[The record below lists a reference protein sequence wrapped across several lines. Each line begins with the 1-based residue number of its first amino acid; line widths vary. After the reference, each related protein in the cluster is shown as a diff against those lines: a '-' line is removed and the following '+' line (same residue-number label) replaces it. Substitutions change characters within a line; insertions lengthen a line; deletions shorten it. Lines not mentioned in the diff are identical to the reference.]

1 VLKFKGMNPTWS
13 IQYKIDLFSCLRTP
27 IEDRVLKIVVVIHR
41 PDLLIE
47 EGLNG
52 GARAEFGMMIE
63 RALRSNGVKDS
74 AIKEEKFGMRDKLSL
89 RSLTEYW

>member
-1 VLKFKGMNPTWS
+1 MNPTWP
-13 IQYKIDLFSCLRTP
+13 IQYKIDLFSRLRTP

-52 GARAEFGMMIE
+52 GARAEFGMIE

-74 AIKEEKFGMRDKLSL
+74 AIKEEKLGMRDKLSL